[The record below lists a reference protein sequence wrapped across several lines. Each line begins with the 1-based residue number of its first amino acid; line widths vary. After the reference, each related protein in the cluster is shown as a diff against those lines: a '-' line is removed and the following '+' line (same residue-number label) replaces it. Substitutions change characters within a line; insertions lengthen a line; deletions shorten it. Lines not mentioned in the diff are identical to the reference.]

1 MSLKVQVVP
10 VTQYQQNCSII
21 QCQATGLAAIVDPG
35 GDIERIE
42 AAITKMEATV
52 EKILLTHGHMD
63 HCAAAD
69 VLRQKLTVPME
80 GPEQGDSFWIDKLP
94 EWCEMAGFPRAE
106 PFTPDRWLEDGD
118 TVEVTDLSP
127 AARPGLGDPLI
138 EALVERNGLEVRAKL
153 GWTDVAFTLPEA
165 CLRPHVGEAWARL
178 LGSL

>member
-10 VTQYQQNCSII
+10 VTPYQQNCSII

-35 GDIERIE
+35 GDIDRIE
-42 AAITKMEATV
+42 GAITKMDATV
-52 EKILLTHGHMD
+52 EKILLTHGHLD

-118 TVEVTDLSP
+118 TITVDAEQCTVTLAVSDDEMAQRRAQWSPPEPYAKRGTLAKYAQQVSSASEGAVTDKYL
-127 AARPGLGDPLI
+127 D
-138 EALVERNGLEVRAKL
+138 
-153 GWTDVAFTLPEA
+153 
-165 CLRPHVGEAWARL
+165 
-178 LGSL
+178 

>member
-10 VTQYQQNCSII
+10 VTQYQQNCSVI
-21 QCQATGLAAIVDPG
+21 QCQASGLAAIVDPG

-42 AAITKMEATV
+42 AAITKMDATV

-118 TVEVTDLSP
+118 TVTVGEQT
-127 AARPGLGDPLI
+127 
-138 EALVERNGLEVRAKL
+138 LEVI
-153 GWTDVAFTLPEA
+153 
-165 CLRPHVGEAWARL
+165 H
-178 LGSL
+178 

>member
-1 MSLKVQVVP
+1 MTLKVQVVP

-80 GPEQGDSFWIDKLP
+80 GPERATVSGSTSFPSGARWRGSRALNLLHLTVGWRMGTPLP
-94 EWCEMAGFPRAE
+94 
-106 PFTPDRWLEDGD
+106 L
-118 TVEVTDLSP
+118 VN
-127 AARPGLGDPLI
+127 RP
-138 EALVERNGLEVRAKL
+138 
-153 GWTDVAFTLPEA
+153 
-165 CLRPHVGEAWARL
+165 LR
-178 LGSL
+178 